1 MTGLRSV
8 AKIAKVAAWVTWVAW
23 VAATAIAPLANAAD
37 TPAQR
42 WEQSPHGELLKRTLP
57 PSLTPTQLPEPS
69 SRGAKLTAQFCVQ
82 CHYLVNPA
90 MHDAAKWP
98 KIVARMVPRMRGQGN
113 RGPLMLEMMQL
124 PNGSIAAPTDGE
136 LRAITA
142 YLQKYGQTP
151 ANTRQLTGLD
161 RNGGLAFARACSQ
174 CHALPDPA
182 RYTRTQWPTVVARM
196 QRNMAWM
203 NRIEGSR
210 PDDGRA
216 QKADHLQEPQLQVDE
231 IVAYLQARAKP

>member
-1 MTGLRSV
+1 MTGLQRV
-8 AKIAKVAAWVTWVAW
+8 AKTAALVTWG
-23 VAATAIAPLANAAD
+23 AATLLAAHVNAAE

-57 PSLTPTQLPEPS
+57 PSLTPAQLPEPA
-69 SRGAKLTAQFCVQ
+69 SRGAKLTVQFCVQ
-82 CHYLVNPA
+82 CHHLVNPA

-124 PNGSIAAPTDGE
+124 PDGSIAAPTDGE
-136 LRAITA
+136 LRALTA

-151 ANTRQLTGLD
+151 ADTKRLTVLD
-161 RNGGLAFARACSQ
+161 RSGGLAFSRACSQ
-174 CHALPDPA
+174 CHTLPDPA
-182 RYTRTQWPTVVARM
+182 RHTRAEWPTVVARM